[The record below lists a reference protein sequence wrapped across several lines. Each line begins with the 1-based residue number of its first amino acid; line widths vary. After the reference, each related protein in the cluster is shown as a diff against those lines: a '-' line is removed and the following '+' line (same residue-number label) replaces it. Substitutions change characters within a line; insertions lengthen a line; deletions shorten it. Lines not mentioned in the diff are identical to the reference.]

1 MKFQSI
7 LIVEPDA
14 VLAKSYQKVLESLNF
29 VVYLANSA
37 QDAINQ
43 VDKNKIDLI
52 ILEIQLIDHS
62 GIEFLYELRSYPEW
76 DNIRII
82 ILSSVPEHEFKDNL
96 AILKNDLKVDHYLYK
111 NSLKLNKLVDII
123 ESLE

>member
-14 VLAKSYQKVLESLNF
+14 VLAKSYQKALESLNY

-37 QDAINQ
+37 QNAINQ

-82 ILSSVPEHEFKDNL
+82 ILSSIPEHEFKDS
-96 AILKNDLKVDHYLYK
+96 ISVLKNDLKVDHYIYK
-111 NSLKLNKLVDII
+111 NGLKLAKLVDII

>member
-7 LIVEPDA
+7 LIVEPDV
-14 VLAKSYQKVLESLNF
+14 VLAKSYQKALESLNY

-37 QDAINQ
+37 QNAINQ

-82 ILSSVPEHEFKDNL
+82 ILS
-96 AILKNDLKVDHYLYK
+96 
-111 NSLKLNKLVDII
+111 
-123 ESLE
+123 